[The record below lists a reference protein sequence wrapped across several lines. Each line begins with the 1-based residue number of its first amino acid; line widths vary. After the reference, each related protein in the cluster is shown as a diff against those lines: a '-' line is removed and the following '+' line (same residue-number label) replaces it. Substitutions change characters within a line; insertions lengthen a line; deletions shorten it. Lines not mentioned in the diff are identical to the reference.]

1 MRMLLKTM
9 AGSIAGGVSAEPSR
23 NGVAAGVGEGG
34 KVEGLTAGTDAV
46 GIVDWAGFEIE
57 VRDRLA

>member
-1 MRMLLKTM
+1 M
-9 AGSIAGGVSAEPSR
+9 AGGISAEPSR